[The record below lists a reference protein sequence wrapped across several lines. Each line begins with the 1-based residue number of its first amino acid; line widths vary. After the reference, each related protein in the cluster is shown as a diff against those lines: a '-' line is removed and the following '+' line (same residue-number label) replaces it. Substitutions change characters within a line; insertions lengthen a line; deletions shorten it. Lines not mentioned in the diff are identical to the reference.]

1 MCFFVLLER
10 NKANRNRDIVESDI
24 APLLSKVVMKKTET
38 YLNSEKEKFYWLKY
52 KPYNTKNTTESDH
65 GHIPIT
71 KALLTRDTNTNVL
84 FIK

>member
-1 MCFFVLLER
+1 MLLCIIGVKK
-10 NKANRNRDIVESDI
+10 KAEGNIDIVESNI

-52 KPYNTKNTTESDH
+52 KPYNTKNTTELSHD
-65 GHIPIT
+65 HIPVT